1 MEKFVVSLGTRI
13 AFLVTLA
20 TALFFRGESYAQS
33 DVNDVK
39 AAVDAYHVALSALNM
54 SKMEPLWA
62 HDDYV
67 MLVNP
72 QDQNV
77 SIGWDTVKKDWEM
90 QFSALADLKVTQAD
104 GPHIYV
110 KGDVAWSTG
119 IASAVIKLKSGMSAT
134 APTFETDVFEKR
146 GSAWL
151 LVSHT
156 ALSVS
161 RPMP

>member
-1 MEKFVVSLGTRI
+1 MEKFVALVGTRV
-13 AFLVTLA
+13 AFTVTLG
-20 TALFFRGESYAQS
+20 TALFLQGDGYAQS
-33 DVNDVK
+33 NASDVK
-39 AAVDAYHVALSALNM
+39 AAVDAYHAALSALDM
-54 SKMEPLWA
+54 SKMESLWA

-72 QDQNV
+72 QDQHV
-77 SIGWDTVKKDWEM
+77 SVGWDAVKKDWEM
-90 QFSALADLKVTQAD
+90 QNNALAELKVTQSD
-104 GPHIYV
+104 GPYIYV

-119 IASAVIKLKSGMSAT
+119 IASAVIKLKSGMSVT

-146 GSAWL
+146 GSGWL